1 MRQPIDGIPHVYIGF
16 PGNLSPYSGMNVAG
30 ISGGSNE
37 SDPFDGSQNDYFGR
51 SHVQMLGQILKH
63 SHTLDEA
70 VQFVENEDHM
80 AVIQFGIADAKNNT
94 AGVFEMTAKHMA
106 VRRMENDVLW
116 ISNHFVHPE
125 MENYDAD
132 PVAESSRRRFD
143 RFAQLVPEDGIDSMF
158 GKFDPAEVVKVMRDR
173 VNPDD
178 GSESPLGTFDDNKSI
193 GSNGAIYS
201 IVFDPG
207 NLHFWVAAGKIP
219 VPEQEFTGFS
229 LGTLLNWPGA
239 VPVEPEVIN

>member
-1 MRQPIDGIPHVYIGF
+1 
-16 PGNLSPYSGMNVAG
+16 
-30 ISGGSNE
+30 
-37 SDPFDGSQNDYFGR
+37 
-51 SHVQMLGQILKH
+51 
-63 SHTLDEA
+63 
-70 VQFVENEDHM
+70 
-80 AVIQFGIADAKNNT
+80 
-94 AGVFEMTAKHMA
+94 
-106 VRRMENDVLW
+106 
-116 ISNHFVHPE
+116 
-125 MENYDAD
+125 
-132 PVAESSRRRFD
+132 
-143 RFAQLVPEDGIDSMF
+143 
-158 GKFDPAEVVKVMRDR
+158 MRDR